1 MTKIV
6 LVDKTGNLSNV
17 NVKSI
22 NRDIL
27 YKKCGF
33 KKTEGFD
40 KKTSWT
46 VKLKEGD
53 EKQEHTVELWARDF
67 GNANTENK
75 YDFPPPCDTPLY
87 FGACCLI
94 KVDNDEICDLE
105 VETWKKIYEKL
116 FGGFEDL
123 KSESESEDELDEVPD
138 DMKTK
143 DGYLKDGF
151 VVDSHSDKSNDKSGS
166 SNDEDDY
173 DSEEEAEDSSDEES
187 DDSELQEECYAYSSD
202 EE

>member
-46 VKLKEGD
+46 VKIKEGD

-75 YDFPPPCDTPLY
+75 YDFPPPCDTALY

-105 VETWKKIYEKL
+105 VETWKKSMRNYLEV
-116 FGGFEDL
+116 L
-123 KSESESEDELDEVPD
+123 KILKVRVRVKMNS
-138 DMKTK
+138 MK
-143 DGYLKDGF
+143 F
-151 VVDSHSDKSNDKSGS
+151 PMI
-166 SNDEDDY
+166 
-173 DSEEEAEDSSDEES
+173 
-187 DDSELQEECYAYSSD
+187 
-202 EE
+202 

>member
-6 LVDKTGNLSNV
+6 LVDKTGTLSTL
-17 NVKSI
+17 NVKSV
-22 NRDIL
+22 NRNEL
-27 YKKCGF
+27 YKKCNFRKADGF
-33 KKTEGFD
+33 VKKT
-40 KKTSWT
+40 TWS
-46 VKLKEGD
+46 VKLKEQS
-53 EKQEHTVELWARDF
+53 EVSHHTVELWARDF

-75 YDFPPPCDTPLY
+75 YDFPPPCDTALY
-87 FGACCLI
+87 FGMCCLI
-94 KVDNDEICDLE
+94 KTDGDDIVDLDVD
-105 VETWKKIYEKL
+105 TWKKIYEKL

-151 VVDSHSDKSNDKSGS
+151 VVDTNSEKSNDKSCS
-166 SNDEDDY
+166 S
-173 DSEEEAEDSSDEES
+173 SEEEYNDSSDEGESES
-187 DDSELQEECYAYSSD
+187 DSEDSELQEECYDYTSD

>member
-6 LVDKTGNLSNV
+6 LVDKTGNLSTV

-22 NRDIL
+22 SRDIL

-33 KKTEGFD
+33 KKENGFN
-40 KKTSWT
+40 KKTTWT
-46 VKLKEGD
+46 VSVKVDEEKE
-53 EKQEHTVELWARDF
+53 QHTVELWARDF

-75 YDFPPPCDTPLY
+75 YDFPPPCDTVLY
-87 FGACCLI
+87 FGCCCLI
-94 KVDNDEICDLE
+94 KVDGDEIYDLDMG
-105 VETWKKIYEKL
+105 TWKKIYEKL

-151 VVDSHSDKSNDKSGS
+151 VVDSNSDKSNNKSCS
-166 SNDEDDY
+166 SAGE
-173 DSEEEAEDSSDEES
+173 SEEEAEDSSDEDS
-187 DDSELQEECYAYSSD
+187 DDSELQEECYAYTSD
-202 EE
+202 GE

>member
-6 LVDKTGNLSNV
+6 LVNKTGCLSSLNIKAIDRA
-17 NVKSI
+17 N
-22 NRDIL
+22 L

-33 KKTEGFD
+33 RKPEGFEL
-40 KKTSWT
+40 KTTWN
-46 VKLKEGD
+46 VKLKIKGNTEPD
-53 EKQEHTVELWARDF
+53 NHTIELWARDF

-75 YDFPPPCDTPLY
+75 YDFPPPCDNVLY
-87 FGACCLI
+87 FGGCCLLKTDGDKI
-94 KVDNDEICDLE
+94 VDLDTD
-105 VETWKKIYEKL
+105 TWNNIYEKL

-151 VVDSHSDKSNDKSGS
+151 VVDTNSDKSNDKSCS
-166 SNDEDDY
+166 SDDEY
-173 DSEEEAEDSSDEES
+173 MEDSANSSDDNES
-187 DDSELQEECYAYSSD
+187 DDSELHEECYAYSSD

>member
-6 LVDKTGNLSNV
+6 LVDKAGSLTNV

-22 NRDIL
+22 SKDIL

-33 KKTEGFD
+33 KKADGFTM
-40 KKTSWT
+40 KTTWN
-46 VKLKEGD
+46 VKLKKGED
-53 EKQEHTVELWARDF
+53 REEHCVELWARDF

-75 YDFPPPCDTPLY
+75 YDFPPPCDSALY

-94 KVDNDEICDLE
+94 KVDGDSICDLE
-105 VETWKKIYEKL
+105 VDTWKKIYEKL

-123 KSESESEDELDEVPD
+123 KSESESEDELDEVPPE
-138 DMKTK
+138 MKTK

-151 VVDSHSDKSNDKSGS
+151 VVDSNSDKSNEKSCS
-166 SNDEDDY
+166 SEGDSDY
-173 DSEEEAEDSSDEES
+173 ASEEEAEDSSGEDS
-187 DDSELQEECYAYSSD
+187 DDSELHEECYTYTSD
-202 EE
+202 DE